1 MPINSINEE
10 SSEKML
16 DIALKNVLRH
26 KVRSFLTILGI
37 TLGIGLILVLG
48 SIGAG
53 LNKQIEEQVGNVAA
67 IINVKATNNEGI
79 PDDVIEDIK
88 DVSGVETVI
97 PIGTYH
103 ITRVFRGGYLGGRM
117 GRELRMDGGVSKVM
131 GGGEVGE
138 LTFTAINPEDQDYI
152 IGELIIA
159 VEGRKLDESDNG
171 KNVVLLGF
179 SQAESQNLNL
189 GDEIEY
195 EKRIE
200 DSSDTESFFFEVVGI
215 LEETGESDVDN
226 AAYVPLGTMQEIE
239 DDETISS
246 LQVRAVDISMVEDVT
261 KDINDYFDEVR
272 AFSIVTMIR
281 QLESTL
287 GTIQLAVF
295 GIAAV
300 SIIVGGI
307 GIMNTMIM
315 SVMERRREIGVMKA
329 IGATTTTIL
338 ILVLQESALLS
349 LIGGVI
355 GLMLGYASTIL
366 ITQYTT
372 FTTIMTL
379 ELIALGLGFSLVLG
393 MGAGLYPAWSASRL
407 DPIEVLRYE

>member
-1 MPINSINEE
+1 
-10 SSEKML
+10 ML

-37 TLGIGLILVLG
+37 SLGIGLILTLG
-48 SIGAG
+48 SIGEG
-53 LNKQIEEQVGNVAA
+53 LNKQIGEQIGNVAA
-67 IINVKATNNEGI
+67 VIDVRATDENEGI
-79 PDDVIEDIK
+79 SDDVIESIK
-88 DVSGVETVI
+88 DVSGVETVV
-97 PIGTYH
+97 PIGTYR
-103 ITRVFRGGYLGGRM
+103 ITRTFRGSAFGGRM
-117 GRELRMDGGVSKVM
+117 GRELQMGGGVSRGL
-131 GGGEVGE
+131 GGGLGGTGE

-152 IGELIIA
+152 IGALIIA
-159 VEGRKLDESDNG
+159 LEGRKLDESDNG
-171 KNVVLLGF
+171 KEVVLLGY

-200 DSSDTESFFFEVVGI
+200 NSSDTESFFFEVVGI
-215 LEETGESDVDN
+215 LEETGENDIDN
-226 AAYVPLGTMQEIE
+226 AAYVPLKTMQEIE

-246 LQVRAVDISMVEDVT
+246 LQVRVADISMVEGVT
-261 KDINDYFDEVR
+261 QDINDYFDEVR

-287 GTIQLAVF
+287 ETIQLAVL

-300 SIIVGGI
+300 SVIVGGL
-307 GIMNTMIM
+307 GVMNTMIT

-329 IGATTTTIL
+329 IGATTKMIL
-338 ILVLQESALLS
+338 IQVIQESAFLS
-349 LIGGVI
+349 LIGG
-355 GLMLGYASTIL
+355 GLGLILGYLSTIL

-372 FTTIMTL
+372 FITIMTP

-393 MGAGLYPAWSASRL
+393 IGAGLYPAWAASQL